1 MILNEHV
8 AATMSSAPDFD
19 LEEEIRRHMAFSRTT
34 FGPGT
39 RLNGVLEHMRREL
52 VEIEA
57 KPTDLGEWVDQI
69 ILSIDGAWR
78 NTGASPHDIVMA
90 IKAKL
95 AKIKRRS
102 YPDWRTVGEDSPIEH
117 IRGIED

>member
-1 MILNEHV
+1 
-8 AATMSSAPDFD
+8 MSEVKLTSAEQIIAD
-19 LEEEIRRHMAFSRTT
+19 LE
-34 FGPGT
+34 
-39 RLNGVLEHMRREL
+39 
-52 VEIEA
+52 
-57 KPTDLGEWVDQI
+57 EWVDQI

-102 YPDWRTVGEDSPIEH
+102 YPDWRTVGQDSPIEH